1 MLKIADS
8 EIVLSSTDDADALRA
23 QYKSDLDAL
32 RRKVQ
37 SLRGKLYHADQMLSR
52 GEVAGFVAA
61 SQATDHA
68 IEISKAALEVLL
80 VRDRLD
86 VAEAGDE

>member
-1 MLKIADS
+1 MAAVAES
-8 EIVLSSTDDADALRA
+8 ACELRA

-32 RRKVQ
+32 RRKIQ

-61 SQATDHA
+61 NQATDHA
-68 IEISKAALEVLL
+68 IEISKTALEVLL

-86 VAEAGDE
+86 VAEAGVES